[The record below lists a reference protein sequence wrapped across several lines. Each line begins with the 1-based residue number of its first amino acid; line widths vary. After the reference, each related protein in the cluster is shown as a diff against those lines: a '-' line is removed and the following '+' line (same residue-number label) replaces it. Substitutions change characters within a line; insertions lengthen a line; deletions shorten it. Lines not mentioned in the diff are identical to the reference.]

1 MKEVHSTLW
10 LKQMWLRERESC
22 TMGLMNGWWRRTDR
36 WVHKADWREE
46 QSALFALHLLSF
58 LSHFLCSFSTVILWS
73 FSAVCLSLSLPLPS
87 PFRDCQKLAWPC
99 LSLCISFSLV
109 RSLTLSCCK
118 TGARFF
124 SPFLKGFCFYF
135 SVFIVPIHFRKRQP
149 ILWFM
154 PWNFLWCFFKL
165 FFRKHNFK
173 VITVIFIVARTATII
188 LLYIFNPYYYCTVF
202 PG

>member
-1 MKEVHSTLW
+1 MIKTNVI
-10 LKQMWLRERESC
+10 KRERERVAWWDWWMADEEGLINECTTLIWEKSRVLYLLCISC
-22 TMGLMNGWWRRTDR
+22 HFFHTF
-36 WVHKADWREE
+36 
-46 QSALFALHLLSF
+46 SAHFLLSF
-58 LSHFLCSFSTVILWS
+58 YGHFLLSV
-73 FSAVCLSLSLPLPS
+73 SLSLPLPS

-109 RSLTLSCCK
+109 LSLTLSCCK

-173 VITVIFIVARTATII
+173 VITVIFIIARTATII